1 MSELVEN
8 KVENK
13 VVNEA
18 EAAAPQTEARSDER
32 RNDRRGGRDDRRG
45 PRRDNDR
52 RGRRPERPEKEFEE
66 RVVKIN
72 RITKVVKGGRRMRFS
87 ALVVVGDKKGRVG
100 FGTGKAK
107 EVPDA
112 IRKATEAATKNVFK
126 VKLVGTTLSHETVGE
141 YGAAKVVIRPA
152 ADGTG
157 VIAGGPV
164 RAVLELAGVSNILS
178 KCLGSRTP
186 INLVRATCNGL
197 KNMKSLEEVSNL
209 RGLEAK
215 QVRY

>member
-1 MSELVEN
+1 MSEL
-8 KVENK
+8 VENK

-18 EAAAPQTEARSDER
+18 EAAAPQTEARNEER
-32 RNDRRGGRDDRRG
+32 RGERRDHRDGERRG

-72 RITKVVKGGRRMRFS
+72 RITKVVKGGRRMRFA

-126 VKLVGTTLSHETVGE
+126 VKLVGSTLPHETVGQ

-164 RAVLELAGVSNILS
+164 RAVLELAGVNNILS

-186 INLVRATCNGL
+186 INLVRATVAGL
-197 KNMKSLEEVSNL
+197 KNMKSLDEVSKL

>member
-1 MSELVEN
+1 MSEL
-8 KVENK
+8 VENK

-18 EAAAPQTEARSDER
+18 EAAAPQQEARTEERRGGDR
-32 RNDRRGGRDDRRG
+32 RNDRRGG

-112 IRKATEAATKNVFK
+112 IRKATEAATRNVFK
-126 VKLVGTTLSHETVGE
+126 VKLVGSTLPHETVGE

-186 INLVRATCNGL
+186 INLVRATCAGL
-197 KNMKSLEEVSNL
+197 KNMKSLEEVSEL

>member
-8 KVENK
+8 TVETKVE
-13 VVNEA
+13 NEA
-18 EAAAPQTEARSDER
+18 EAASQTEVKEER
-32 RNDRRGGRDDRRG
+32 KNFTRRPRRDDRRG
-45 PRRDNDR
+45 GTRRN
-52 RGRRPERPEKEFEE
+52 ERPEKEFEE

-72 RITKVVKGGRRMRFS
+72 RITKVVKGGRRMRFA

-126 VKLVGTTLSHETVGE
+126 VKLVGTTLPHETIGN
-141 YGAAKVVIRPA
+141 YGAAKVVLRPA

-164 RAVLELAGVSNILS
+164 RAVLELAGVSNVLS

-186 INLVRATCNGL
+186 VNLVRATCAGL
-197 KNMKSLEEVSNL
+197 KSMKSLEQVAAL
-209 RGLEAK
+209 RGLENK

>member
-1 MSELVEN
+1 MSEL
-8 KVENK
+8 VENK

-18 EAAAPQTEARSDER
+18 EAAAPAQEARNEER
-32 RNDRRGGRDDRRG
+32 RGERRDRRDGDRRG

-72 RITKVVKGGRRMRFS
+72 RITKVVKGGRRMRFA

-126 VKLVGTTLSHETVGE
+126 VKLVGSTLPHETVGE

-186 INLVRATCNGL
+186 INLVRATVAGL
-197 KNMKSLEEVSNL
+197 KNMKSLEEVSQL

>member
-8 KVENK
+8 TVETKVE
-13 VVNEA
+13 NEA
-18 EAAAPQTEARSDER
+18 EAASQTEVKEER
-32 RNDRRGGRDDRRG
+32 KNFTRRPRRDDRRG
-45 PRRDNDR
+45 GNRRN
-52 RGRRPERPEKEFEE
+52 ERPEKEFEE

-72 RITKVVKGGRRMRFS
+72 RITKVVKGGRRMRFA

-126 VKLVGTTLSHETVGE
+126 VKLVGTTLPHETIGN
-141 YGAAKVVIRPA
+141 YGAAKVVLRPA

-164 RAVLELAGVSNILS
+164 RAVLELAGVSNVLS

-186 INLVRATCNGL
+186 VNLVRATCAGL
-197 KNMKSLEEVSNL
+197 KGMKSLEQVAAL
-209 RGLEAK
+209 RGLENK